1 MRQAQSDG
9 YCLTVALV
17 YGAER
22 LNALGGRHW
31 QRFAGQNY
39 FDEGGIFVSA
49 VLSAPLVFTMFV
61 VLVRFIHRLLCYLDQ
76 HSSLGIVFV
85 QLALLSTDL

>member
-1 MRQAQSDG
+1 MI
-9 YCLTVALV
+9 LV
-17 YGAER
+17 YSAER

-39 FDEGGIFVSA
+39 FDGSGIFVSA

-61 VLVRFIHRLLCYLDQ
+61 ILVRA
-76 HSSLGIVFV
+76 SLVRSPEAV
-85 QLALLSTDL
+85 RCEED